1 MPCSILSFLAVR
13 CGESPHLETNLR
25 WLLSLLQAHG
35 DYLRERGSEHMP
47 TLRAVHRAL
56 ATHLGDLADT
66 CHSNQY
72 ALSFLAA
79 TASTHGPRGS
89 LSRVRTALAAPPG
102 DDSGRAATTS
112 QGGKIV
118 AGDAEAAPQVSDAAD
133 VDSEEEAAFVEWA
146 ATTDAAW

>member
-1 MPCSILSFLAVR
+1 M
-13 CGESPHLETNLR
+13 ETNLR

-35 DYLRERGSEHMP
+35 DYLREHGSDHMP

-79 TASTHGPRGS
+79 TASAHGPRGS

-102 DDSGRAATTS
+102 EDADSGAVVPRD
-112 QGGKIV
+112 GKIV
-118 AGDAEAAPQVSDAAD
+118 AGDAEEEPESPDAAD
-133 VDSEEEAAFVEWA
+133 HDSEEEAAFAEWA
-146 ATTDAAW
+146 ATTGEGW